1 MNRGFFAMDMN
12 KLENEAQC
20 IAYVYGMGLSD
31 SQLEELAQNIFEAL
45 RRTYNIGVCD
55 GVISEL

>member
-1 MNRGFFAMDMN
+1 MDMN